1 MHKIYSLSFI
11 LIHLLLMF
19 GAKAQSG
26 IPSGS
31 CGIQYTYDAAGNMI
45 DRQYVCNNSG
55 VAVKENNVTLQK
67 AMTTSQAV
75 DVVYPNPTTGRFT
88 LRMVKSLKNAQ
99 IIIMDMQGRM
109 IHQRNANG
117 NMLQFDLSREAAGMY
132 ILRIQDEGETFTAKV
147 LKQ

>member
-1 MHKIYSLSFI
+1 MKKFY
-11 LIHLLLMF
+11 LLLLLF
-19 GAKAQSG
+19 IATFLLSEVSAQSG
-26 IPSGS
+26 LPYGS

-55 VAVKENNVTLQK
+55 VAAKETNLSVQK
-67 AMTTSQAV
+67 AITTTQAV

-88 LRMVKSLKNAQ
+88 LRMMKPLKNAR

-109 IHQRNANG
+109 IHQRNATG

-132 ILRIQDEGETFTAKV
+132 ILRIQDEGEIFTAKV
-147 LKQ
+147 IKQ

>member
-1 MHKIYSLSFI
+1 
-11 LIHLLLMF
+11 MF

-45 DRQYVCNNSG
+45 DRQYVCNNSV
-55 VAVKENNVTLQK
+55 VAAKKTNLSIQK
-67 AMTTSQAV
+67 AVITPQAV
-75 DVVYPNPTTGRFT
+75 DVLYPNPTTGRFT
-88 LRMVKSLKNAQ
+88 LRMIKPLKNAR

-147 LKQ
+147 IKQ